1 MNFFE
6 QQEQARKSTRL
17 LVGLFGLSVG
27 AMTGCI
33 YLATITAMGLTP
45 LSGSSC
51 RQSSLP
57 EPIAIIASR
66 RSSPGSFGRSRSSRS
81 TPSFGSSSSK
91 NRFESQ
97 SDFDR
102 SFSNFNSLGRRYPE
116 SSYYNRR
123 NGRYYSSSC
132 NTSSTV
138 ARGWFHPQI
147 LFWVTL
153 VTSSV
158 VGLASLYKVNQ
169 LRGGGAVI
177 AQELGGELLLPET
190 ADAHGKQLLN
200 IVEEMAIAA
209 GIPVPYVYL
218 LNHENQINA
227 FAAGFDPKDAV
238 LGVTRGSL
246 EQLTRDEL
254 QGVIGHEFSHILNGD
269 MRLNIKLMGLLH
281 GILFVYIAGRVLC
294 CGDSRNNGA
303 WGLGI
308 ALMAI
313 GSMGLLGGRLIQ
325 SAVSRQR
332 EFLADAS
339 AVQFTRNPN
348 GIGSALEKLAG
359 IGSRLSSPHAQA
371 ASHMFFGNAMGFAW
385 SGDWFAT
392 HPPLMTRIE
401 KIRGVKVSNDG
412 ASQLRTSSTIR
423 SGMMGFAGASDS
435 PLAPEQVVQQV
446 GTVTPEHY
454 AHAQGLLAQLPDS
467 VRVAIRDPEGA
478 IATLYALFL
487 EPENPA
493 LRDRQMQQ
501 LSKTE
506 SETQLAQIL
515 EQETDIRFLEPRLRL
530 PLLDLAVPALRQHPT
545 EKLQGLL
552 NNIEDLANA
561 DGEWSLTEFVLFLV
575 LQRRLDASIFPHR
588 ETQIQYETLEQIW
601 PDALAVLSALAS
613 AGNVKVEAIAYAF
626 RCGAFKLPGA
636 TAQSVPDV
644 PPDWSL
650 ATLAHHLDRLR
661 QTAPKV
667 KQSVINACAH
677 TVLLDSE
684 VTVEEAEL
692 LRAVTITLDCP
703 IPPFLNAARATK
715 SAAF

>member
-6 QQEQARKSTRL
+6 RQDQARKNTRL

-33 YLATITAMGLTP
+33 YLSTIMAMGLTP
-45 LSGSSC
+45 LSGLNC

-66 RSSPGSFGRSRSSRS
+66 RSSPGSLGRSRSSRS
-81 TPSFGSSSSK
+81 TSSFGSSSSR
-91 NRFESQ
+91 NRSNHQ
-97 SDFDR
+97 SDFDG
-102 SFSNFNSLGRRYPE
+102 SFSNFNSLGRRYP
-116 SSYYNRR
+116 SSYYDRR
-123 NGRYYSSSC
+123 SGRSYTC
-132 NTSSTV
+132 NTSGTV

-147 LFWVTL
+147 LFWTTL
-153 VTSSV
+153 LTTSV
-158 VGLASLYKVNQ
+158 VGLASLYKINQ
-169 LRGGGAVI
+169 LKGGGAVI

-190 ADAHGKQLLN
+190 ADAQGKQLLN

-246 EQLTRDEL
+246 EQLSRDEL

-269 MRLNIKLMGLLH
+269 MRMNIKLMGLLH

-294 CGDSRNNGA
+294 SGSSRNNAA
-303 WGLGI
+303 WGFGL
-308 ALMAI
+308 ALVGI

-359 IGSRLSSPHAQA
+359 IGSRLRSPQAQA

-401 KIRGVKVSNDG
+401 KIRGVKLSNEG
-412 ASQLRTSSTIR
+412 ASQLRTSSTIS
-423 SGMMGFAGASDS
+423 SGMMGFAGASGS
-435 PLAPEQVVQQV
+435 SLAPEQVVQQV

-478 IATLYALFL
+478 IATLYSLFL
-487 EPENPA
+487 EADNPA
-493 LRDRQMQQ
+493 LRDQQMHQ
-501 LSKTE
+501 LSQTE
-506 SETQLAQIL
+506 AEALLAQLL
-515 EQETDIRFLEPRLRL
+515 ELDTDIRFLEPRLRL
-530 PLLDLAVPALRQHPT
+530 PLVDLAVPALRQQPPA
-545 EKLQGLL
+545 KLQSVL
-552 NNIEDLANA
+552 NHIEDLANA
-561 DGEWSLTEFVLFLV
+561 DGEWSLREFVLFLV
-575 LQRRLDASIFPHR
+575 LQRRLDASLFPHR
-588 ETQIQYETLEQIW
+588 EPPIQSHTLEQIW

-613 AGNVKVEAIAYAF
+613 AGNPKPEAIAYAF

-650 ATLAHHLDRLR
+650 ATLPNHLDRLR
-661 QTAPKV
+661 QVAPKV
-667 KQSVINACAH
+667 QQSVINACAH

-692 LRAVTITLDCP
+692 LRAVTIALDCP
-703 IPPFLNAARATK
+703 IPPFLNAARASK
-715 SAAF
+715 SAA